1 MAAWNRLK
9 ELLRGEKK
17 DFRVKKIECLYRE
30 EGTCGG
36 EKSVGVWFYFCELI
50 QSKRKNHLFSVKLNP
65 TKFPLR
71 EQ

>member
-30 EGTCGG
+30 EGTCGVKNLL
-36 EKSVGVWFYFCELI
+36 ESDSISV
-50 QSKRKNHLFSVKLNP
+50 S
-65 TKFPLR
+65 
-71 EQ
+71 